1 MIANY
6 VNTSMRTKCQRTMN
20 RASHLRWH
28 LFSKIAEIPFAEI
41 QNSRLVDR
49 VLVCHYISIG
59 VIGVKHCYFVI
70 WLRSVMSG
78 LESEKNTVWRFR
90 DVSRSEFDCPH
101 LHPHPFI
108 WLPAPVPFMRFE
120 IWLWCECYAVA
131 VSYGCILCIELEL
144 IGRKS
149 HNLN

>member
-6 VNTSMRTKCQRTMN
+6 VNTFMWTKCQRTMN
-20 RASHLRWH
+20 IASHLRWH
-28 LFSKIAEIPFAEI
+28 LFGKIAEILFAEI
-41 QNSRLVDR
+41 LNSRLVDR

-59 VIGVKHCYFVI
+59 IIGVKHCYFVI

-78 LESEKNTVWRFR
+78 SERKKEYGLKISRCVTVWIRL
-90 DVSRSEFDCPH
+90 SS
-101 LHPHPFI
+101 PHPFI